1 MTLRER
7 LLIRVG
13 QTEHFYS
20 MPAWWILLV
29 LFSAVLTGLGMG
41 QVEDAPVPRAA
52 TLSAGVALAGLS
64 VWLRW
69 RGKARRR

>member
-7 LLIRVG
+7 LPIRAG

-20 MPAWWILLV
+20 MPRWWILLV
-29 LFSAVLTGLGMG
+29 LLSAVLTGLGIG
-41 QVEDAPVPRAA
+41 QVQDALVPGAA

-64 VWLRW
+64 VWLR
-69 RGKARRR
+69 RRAKARRR